1 MPESLTPETM
11 EGVLSG
17 QVVRLC
23 AAPPAIMTDRAE
35 LMSAIMAAP
44 DERVPM
50 LRAVVNAVLSVTI
63 GAPPGPPLALPLD
76 PSSPR
81 R

>member
-1 MPESLTPETM
+1 
-11 EGVLSG
+11 
-17 QVVRLC
+17 
-23 AAPPAIMTDRAE
+23 
-35 LMSAIMAAP
+35 MSAIMAAP
-44 DERVPM
+44 DERVPL
-50 LRAVVNAVLSVTI
+50 LRAVVDAVLSVTI